1 MNQVV
6 NMIKETM
13 HPWMMVG
20 KLAQT
25 DWQYQGSVAIDQCIR
40 GVKRLGVTWE
50 QVQSTSRVRRIV
62 DARRLC
68 CLHLRKKGWTYD
80 RIASTVGYTNHAT
93 ALYQVRITQELIEF
107 DKELRN
113 MQLKFIQA

>member
-1 MNQVV
+1 
-6 NMIKETM
+6 
-13 HPWMMVG
+13 MVG
-20 KLAQT
+20 KLLNT
-25 DWQYQGSVAIDQCIR
+25 DMQYEGTKPIDQCIR

-68 CLHLRKKGWTYD
+68 CLHLRRKGWTYD
-80 RIASTVGYTNHAT
+80 RIARTVGYTNHAT

-107 DKELRN
+107 DKELKN